1 MASPTLNTAGTSRD
15 SFHDSGRGSPETTR
29 LARHSPK
36 PVAWNPLNS
45 GLSFSN
51 RADMTNPTAPVAAP
65 DRYSA
70 SPLPQDTFRTLIAL
84 AIVALTIGGWIY
96 VLAIPV
102 DRFALSAQ
110 TKLWWIEQIVGFVLA
125 IICIGIAMRKR
136 AFLTPAFWLTIYSLV
151 FDVMRWI
158 FEFRE
163 GQLRIPIAMVLY
175 ALFIWRLHLTR
186 RAAATEAR
194 TVAV

>member
-1 MASPTLNTAGTSRD
+1 MANHSTSLLPRD
-15 SFHDSGRGSPETTR
+15 P
-29 LARHSPK
+29 
-36 PVAWNPLNS
+36 
-45 GLSFSN
+45 
-51 RADMTNPTAPVAAP
+51 
-65 DRYSA
+65 
-70 SPLPQDTFRTLIAL
+70 FRTVIAL

-96 VLAIPV
+96 VLMIPV

-125 IICIGIAMRKR
+125 IICIGIVMRR
-136 AFLTPAFWLTIYSLV
+136 RSFLAPAYWLTIYSLI

-175 ALFIWRLHLTR
+175 ALFVWRLHLARKTGSTEE
-186 RAAATEAR
+186 RA
-194 TVAV
+194 VAV